1 MEKFEAWKQCHVS
14 VEKVE
19 AVVEREDEL
28 FWWLYREV
36 ASFIMASRELSQQSR
51 RRGAWG
57 L

>member
-1 MEKFEAWKQCHVS
+1 VEKFKAWQQCHVS